1 MMVSEDLGVARE
13 DRAFVRRIQVGFNP
27 HRTLLLKGGE
37 QSEQQGQQ
45 VAVKLG
51 GPARPLECAFEPGP
65 GQLHRAQRVTEQKGT
80 DRGSED
86 SHQLVRQ
93 RFENDPYLATRQDE
107 TAEHADEDDNKAD
120 GIDHGLF
127 IGSSEGW
134 AGRPKQHIALS
145 PRDGWMADLPSMMGD

>member
-51 GPARPLECAFEPGP
+51 GPARPLEGALEAAAGK
-65 GQLHRAQRVTEQKGT
+65 LHRAQRIAEQEGA
-80 DRGSED
+80 DRRAD
-86 SHQLVRQ
+86 DRHQLMRQ
-93 RFENDPYLATRQDE
+93 SFEDNPDLAARQDE
-107 TAEHADEDDNKAD
+107 TAEHATEDDDEAD
-120 GIDHGLF
+120 GVDHGLI
-127 IGSSEGW
+127 IGSGAGG
-134 AGRPKQHIALS
+134 AGRKGQHIAV
-145 PRDGWMADLPSMMGD
+145 